1 MASWVTSWVT
11 GAAADWLVAKQ
22 PRCPISFVQARQI
35 HSTMH
40 IEIDDLSRPQVH
52 ALLREHLA
60 HMHALSPAEQVF
72 ALDLNQLRAP
82 NITFWTLWENDELL
96 GCVALKA
103 LSATHGEVKSMRTAD
118 PHRGRGAGRALL
130 VQVVETAMQR
140 GYQKL
145 SLETGTHPE
154 FMPAQQLYLS
164 MGFKASGPFADYE
177 ANEHSLFMELALVNR
192 VL

>member
-164 MGFKASGPFADYE
+164 MGFKASDPFEDYD
-177 ANEHSLFMELALVNR
+177 ANVHSLFMELELVHR
-192 VL
+192 DL

>member
-1 MASWVTSWVT
+1 MSWVT
-11 GAAADWLVAKQ
+11 GAAVGWLVAKQ

-35 HSTMH
+35 DSTMH

-118 PHRGRGAGRALL
+118 HHRGRGAGRALL
-130 VQVVETAMQR
+130 LRVVETAMQR
-140 GYQKL
+140 GYRKL